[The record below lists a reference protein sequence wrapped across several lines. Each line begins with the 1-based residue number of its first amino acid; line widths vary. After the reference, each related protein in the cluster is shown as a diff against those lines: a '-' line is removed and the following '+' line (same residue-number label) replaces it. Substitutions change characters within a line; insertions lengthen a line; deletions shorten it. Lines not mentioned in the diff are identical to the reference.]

1 MSKRPDSF
9 MPLWIG
15 DYMKDTMMLTTIQHG
30 AYILLLCAYWSR
42 GGALPDDDDALAA
55 ITRMSQSDWL
65 ATRKILGTKP
75 FFRVENGYW
84 HQKRADEELQKAQE
98 KYEARKSAG
107 EKGNR
112 KRWGVAKRQ
121 VSDHKQV
128 AGRSQPHSSSSS
140 KKEEGGVPTAQN
152 NSAGGPSTT
161 NNWNEQYPNWSK
173 FRAAVGDKVWM
184 AWFDHLTPINETTI
198 AVKNP
203 YQSSEISQRYGKFL
217 EACFLG
223 DVTFVISKP
232 EKSVAKAS

>member
-1 MSKRPDSF
+1 MSRKPDSF

-15 DYMKDTMMLTTIQHG
+15 DYMKDTMMLTTVQHG

-55 ITRMSQSDWL
+55 ITRMSQCDWL

-152 NSAGGPSTT
+152 NSAGGPSTEPGWEAQHPT
-161 NNWNEQYPNWSK
+161 WAR
-173 FRAAVGDKVWM
+173 FRSRIGDKAWAVWF
-184 AWFDHLTPINETTI
+184 ANLTCVDETTI
-198 AVKNP
+198 ACKTPFQLEQV
-203 YQSSEISQRYGKFL
+203 QQRYGAEL
-217 EACFLG
+217 AACFLG